1 MERLILSGGCQ
12 LQDLSVQV
20 SRETHAHG
28 VSFNS
33 LTLPSWHVLLT
44 DGQRKVHMVLTGLAR
59 GGERPTEGSS
69 HGAVA
74 AKEREAETSEVRPAI
89 RPLMQM
95 PSSAKK
101 KPSSLHILLV
111 SFNTLLVSF
120 KASIAC
126 REARVL
132 LKSSH
137 TEGEVAVA
145 SSPVEA
151 AQGGGFFV

>member
-1 MERLILSGGCQ
+1 
-12 LQDLSVQV
+12 
-20 SRETHAHG
+20 
-28 VSFNS
+28 
-33 LTLPSWHVLLT
+33 
-44 DGQRKVHMVLTGLAR
+44 
-59 GGERPTEGSS
+59 
-69 HGAVA
+69 
-74 AKEREAETSEVRPAI
+74 
-89 RPLMQM
+89 MQM
-95 PSSAKK
+95 PLLSKK

-132 LKSSH
+132 LNLRIQ
-137 TEGEVAVA
+137 EAEVAVA